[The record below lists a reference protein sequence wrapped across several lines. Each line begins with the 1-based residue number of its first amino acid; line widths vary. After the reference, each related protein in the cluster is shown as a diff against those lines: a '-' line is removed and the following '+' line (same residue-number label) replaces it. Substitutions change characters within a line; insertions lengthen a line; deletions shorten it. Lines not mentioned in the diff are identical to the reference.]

1 MQWRK
6 WINPVLIAVGGSSL
20 SAQQAPRIKPATPE
34 NISPANEPE
43 MFRAYCSV
51 CHGTGGLSDKPAAP
65 ALKKQPAD
73 LTQLTRK
80 NNGKFPVYRIANGVQ
95 GVDVS
100 ASTVRGIWRPGA
112 LCSGL
117 GGQYRETANRQ
128 SNQLPRVPCSVSERQ
143 TMRAAP
149 A

>member
-51 CHGTGGLSDKPAAP
+51 CHGTGGLRDEPAAP
-65 ALKKQPAD
+65 ALKKQLAD

-100 ASTVRGIWRPGA
+100 ASTVRGNG
-112 LCSGL
+112 GL
-117 GGQYRETANRQ
+117 GHCVPGSGANTVK
-128 SNQLPRVPCSVSERQ
+128 PRIDNLTSYLESLATSVRGKL
-143 TMRAAP
+143 
-149 A
+149 